1 MPGLFNRS
9 YNMDDQELELMQP
22 FAYELDPDLWREQE
36 ESDNGK

>member
-1 MPGLFNRS
+1 
-9 YNMDDQELELMQP
+9 MDDQELELMLMQP